1 MFFKPRKNKNLWDT
15 FVYFHD
21 GTFYLYYLVS
31 DPSNLYGICLAT
43 SKDGALWDEHGMI
56 LHRSDDARWM
66 AMGSIV
72 KSPSFEQDH
81 IFRMNISEWR
91 GPKDD
96 EGQQTIF
103 AMEST
108 DLIHWTFLGKQHE
121 FVPDPRWYRANQG
134 NRSRWDGI
142 NAVPRPGGGYY
153 AFLTANP
160 KDFHP
165 GFGFGESED
174 GIDWRALPP
183 PRFNWD
189 NRAPMN
195 NIEVG
200 GVEKFNDKYYMMVGT
215 WGLEKYEGHGGMLT
229 FSSKNLEGPYQPEKG
244 NFHLLTSTE
253 HLHSYFSRF
262 CPTPHGILVNYQLI
276 PRHEDC
282 YFAPFK
288 RAIVDSKGVLRLAY
302 WEGNERLKGN
312 QLNASGVHGPDEH
325 RVQIG
330 DWGIVGSGLILE
342 GSFHFLPGKPDIP
355 AELTIECNGDA
366 STCIKVHRTGL
377 VEFGPIPHKDDKPAS
392 SPWSRVDREMP
403 QDDSPSF
410 RLWIDKCT
418 MEFYLN
424 DYLIQAYSLHGN
436 ATGRVFSTSV
446 AEAGRISGLKV
457 WRGREQPRP
466 NSSIE
471 K

>member
-1 MFFKPRKNKNLWDT
+1 MFFKPRLNKNLWDT
-15 FVYFHD
+15 YVFFND
-21 GTFYLYYLVS
+21 GIYYLYYLVS

-43 SKDGALWDEHGMI
+43 SKDGVFWDEHGMI
-56 LHRSDDARWM
+56 LHKSEDARWI

-72 KSPSFEQDH
+72 KSPAFERDH
-81 IFRMNISEWR
+81 KFRMNISEWR

-108 DLIHWTFLGKQHE
+108 DLIHWTFLGKEHE
-121 FVPDPRWYRANQG
+121 FSPDPRWYRTNESNQ
-134 NRSRWDGI
+134 SRWDGI

-183 PRFNWD
+183 PRIDWGT
-189 NRAPMN
+189 RTPMN

-200 GVEKFNDKYYMMVGT
+200 GVIEFNSRYYMMVGT
-215 WGLEKYEGHGGMLT
+215 WGLERYEGHGGMLT
-229 FSSKNLEGPYQPEKG
+229 FSSDKLQGPYQPEKH

-253 HLHSYFSRF
+253 HLHAYFSRF
-262 CPTPHGILVNYQLI
+262 CPTPQGTLVNYQLI

-288 RAIVDSKGVLRLAY
+288 RAMVDSQGTMRLAY
-302 WEGNERLKGN
+302 WEGNDKLKGN
-312 QLNASGVHGPDEH
+312 QLNVSTIDNRNGGEVLL
-325 RVQIG
+325 G
-330 DWGIVGSGLILE
+330 DWGTLGSGVILE
-342 GSFHFLPGKPDIP
+342 GSLHFLPSQSNDPI
-355 AELTIECNGDA
+355 EIIIECDGNHN
-366 STCIKVHRTGL
+366 TIIRIHKTGL
-377 VEFGPIPHKDDKPAS
+377 VDFGPKTAKPNAPDEF
-392 SPWSRVDREMP
+392 PWSRVDRELESH
-403 QDDSPSF
+403 DAPSF

-418 MEFYLN
+418 AELYLN
-424 DYLIQAYSLHGN
+424 DYLIQSFSLHGN
-436 ATGRVFSTSV
+436 ATGRVLCACTPKV
-446 AEAGRISGLKV
+446 GRLSGLKV
-457 WRGREQPRP
+457 WRGLSQPYP
-466 NSSIE
+466 VKE
-471 K
+471 